1 MTIAAQIYTEGRFGD
16 VPVQSLALMGGDN
29 RMRGIY
35 LGRYRDHTIIDGQ
48 VELRFH
54 LVWILG
60 ATVFGGLGEVAPD
73 YGSYTFDG
81 IRWSGGGG
89 LRLMVDSKNKT
100 NLRFDVGVSKDRVLF
115 FFTFLE
121 AF

>member
-1 MTIAAQIYTEGRFGD
+1 
-16 VPVQSLALMGGDN
+16 MGGDN

-35 LGRYRDHTIIDGQ
+35 LGRYRDHTILDSQ
-48 VELRFH
+48 VELRFP

-60 ATVFGGLGEVAPD
+60 GVVFGGLGEVAPD

-81 IRWSGGGG
+81 IHWAAGGG
-89 LRLMVDSKNKT
+89 LRLMVDSKNKSS
-100 NLRFDVGVSKDRVLF
+100 LRFDVGASKDRVLF